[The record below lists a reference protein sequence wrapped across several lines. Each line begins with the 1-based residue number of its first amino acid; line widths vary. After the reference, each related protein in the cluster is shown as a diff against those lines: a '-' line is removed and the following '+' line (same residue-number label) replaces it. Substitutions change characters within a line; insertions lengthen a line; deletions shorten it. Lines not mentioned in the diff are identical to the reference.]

1 MNTRKYS
8 IAAIL
13 FYNHSTATVC
23 QIRPSCY
30 VVLCYGTM
38 YFIYYD
44 NLTLIC
50 LHNGMQ
56 LSSTQ
61 SIAAAV
67 IFCVLLLS
75 LLLLAC
81 HASYIAK
88 DCKRKR
94 LQTAV
99 RTMYNREKECME
111 IQVDFSTLLI
121 KVDYNYQGKTMVTYI
136 FFIYGRL
143 LINLKVIDF

>member
-1 MNTRKYS
+1 MQPVIVGYRVEWN
-8 IAAIL
+8 
-13 FYNHSTATVC
+13 FC
-23 QIRPSCY
+23 QIRDCVFVKELKNEYTKILYSCY
-30 VVLCYGTM
+30 TFLQSQHRHCLLDQTQLLCTQCCASYGTM
-38 YFIYYD
+38 YSIYYD

-99 RTMYNREKECME
+99 HTMYNGEKECM
-111 IQVDFSTLLI
+111 
-121 KVDYNYQGKTMVTYI
+121 
-136 FFIYGRL
+136 
-143 LINLKVIDF
+143 